1 MFLIG
6 LSCGFSLAVVVW
18 AMSVAYN
25 TCSAQPINNRPRVL
39 GRGMNESLLL
49 LQEAERIVNNR

>member
-6 LSCGFSLAVVVW
+6 LSCGFSLAVIVW

-25 TCSAQPINNRPRVL
+25 INREVDGYAQE
-39 GRGMNESLLL
+39 MNEFFL